1 MITAR
6 DLNERKEELEAQKE
20 MKRELPRFSSDE
32 EFAEWVETHDLSEYM
47 DSFEV
52 VTEKIKVR
60 RTREKQSVGLD
71 LNRRDLDAIKR
82 LAKTREFRIRPSSKT
97 G

>member
-1 MITAR
+1 
-6 DLNERKEELEAQKE
+6 
-20 MKRELPRFSSDE
+20 MKRQLPKFSSDE

-82 LAKTREFRIRPSSKT
+82 LAKTRGIPYKT
-97 G
+97 LIQNWLIEKLHQETPEALIKQ

>member
-1 MITAR
+1 
-6 DLNERKEELEAQKE
+6 

-52 VTEKIKVR
+52 VTEKSKVR
-60 RTREKQSVGLD
+60 RTREKQSIGLD

-82 LAKTREFRIRPSSKT
+82 LAKTRGIPYKT
-97 G
+97 LIQNWLIEKLHQETPEALIKQ